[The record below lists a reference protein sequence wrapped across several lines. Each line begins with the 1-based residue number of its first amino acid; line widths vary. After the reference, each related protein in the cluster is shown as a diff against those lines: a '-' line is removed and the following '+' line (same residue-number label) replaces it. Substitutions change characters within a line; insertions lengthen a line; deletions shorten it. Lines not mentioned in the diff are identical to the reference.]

1 MTKLAN
7 HGSWIDLSKTSRSL
21 RNKRKK
27 SMRIHLGG
35 SSRQS
40 LVTARVKLDAA
51 VKGATSAASSEL
63 STHLFFAANVLSRNT
78 SLRRAFA
85 DPSRDAASKGALV
98 KGLFGKSL
106 SAMALEILTDVAALR
121 WSSAGDLVHVL
132 EQLAIEAE
140 ATAANINNELDRVE
154 DELFETSHI
163 VIDNF
168 ELRKALVGTGTP
180 EAKSALISEVL
191 AKKASPSTVKL
202 AVALVTSLRGRSI
215 EAAFADY
222 LFGLANRRNR
232 LIAVIR
238 VASEISDAQ
247 KARLATA
254 IEKQVG
260 QPIRVNLEV
269 DSSILGGV
277 SVKFA
282 DELVDGSVSNRL
294 ASAGRALAGN
304 K

>member
-1 MTKLAN
+1 
-7 HGSWIDLSKTSRSL
+7 
-21 RNKRKK
+21 
-27 SMRIHLGG
+27 MRIHLGG

-40 LVTARVKLDAA
+40 LVIARGKLDAA
-51 VKGATSAASSEL
+51 VKGASAASASEL
-63 STHLFFAANVLSRNT
+63 SSHLFFAADVLSKNT
-78 SLRRAFA
+78 SIRRAFA
-85 DPSRDAASKGALV
+85 DPSRDAASKAALV
-98 KGLFGKSL
+98 KDLFAKSL
-106 SAMALEILTDVAALR
+106 AQLALEILTSVSTLR
-121 WSSAGDLVHVL
+121 WSAAGDLVHVL

-140 ATAANINNELDRVE
+140 ASAANLNNELDRVE
-154 DELFETSHI
+154 DELFETSRI
-163 VIDNF
+163 IIENF

-191 AKKASPSTVKL
+191 SKKASQSTVKL
-202 AVALVTSLRGRSI
+202 AVALVSSLRGRSI

-247 KARLATA
+247 KSRLATA
-254 IEKQVG
+254 IESQVG
-260 QPIRVNLEV
+260 QPIRVNIEI

-282 DELVDGSVSNRL
+282 DELVDGSVSTRL

>member
-1 MTKLAN
+1 
-7 HGSWIDLSKTSRSL
+7 
-21 RNKRKK
+21 
-27 SMRIHLGG
+27 MRIHLGG

-40 LVTARVKLDAA
+40 LVAARAKLDAA
-51 VKGATSAASSEL
+51 VKGATAASATEL
-63 STHLFFAANVLSRNT
+63 SSQLFFAADVLSGNT
-78 SLRRAFA
+78 SIRRAFA

-98 KGLFGKSL
+98 KDLFAKTL
-106 SAMALEILTDVAALR
+106 AAPALEILTEVSTLR

-132 EQLAIEAE
+132 EQLAIESE
-140 ATAANINNELDRVE
+140 ASAANINNELDRVE
-154 DELFETSHI
+154 DELFETSQL
-163 VIDNF
+163 VVDNF
-168 ELRKALVGTGTP
+168 ELRKALVGTGTSD
-180 EAKSALISEVL
+180 AKAALITDVL
-191 AKKASPSTVKL
+191 SKKASTSTVKL
-202 AVALVTSLRGRSI
+202 AVALVGSLRGRSI

-222 LFGLANRRNR
+222 LFALANRRNR

-247 KARLATA
+247 KSRLAAA

-260 QPIRVNLEV
+260 QPIRVNIEV
-269 DSSILGGV
+269 EPTLLGGV

>member
-1 MTKLAN
+1 
-7 HGSWIDLSKTSRSL
+7 
-21 RNKRKK
+21 
-27 SMRIHLGG
+27 MRIHLGG
-35 SSRQS
+35 SSRKS

-51 VKGATSAASSEL
+51 VTGTTSAAASEL
-63 STHLFFAANVLSRNT
+63 STHLFFAADVLSKNT

-98 KGLFGKSL
+98 KDLFGKPL
-106 SAMALEILTDVAALR
+106 NAMALEILTDVAALR

-163 VIDNF
+163 VIGNF

-232 LIAVIR
+232 LIAVVR

-247 KARLATA
+247 KSRLATA

>member
-1 MTKLAN
+1 
-7 HGSWIDLSKTSRSL
+7 
-21 RNKRKK
+21 
-27 SMRIHLGG
+27 MRIHLGG

-51 VKGATSAASSEL
+51 VKGATAASASEL
-63 STHLFFAANVLSRNT
+63 STQLFFATDVLSKNT

-85 DPSRDAASKGALV
+85 DPSREAASKGVLV
-98 KGLFGKSL
+98 KDLFGKTL
-106 SAMALEILTDVAALR
+106 SALALEILTDVSALR
-121 WSSAGDLVHVL
+121 WSSAGDLVHVV

-140 ATAANINNELDRVE
+140 ASAANINNELDRVE
-154 DELFETSHI
+154 DEFFETSHL
-163 VIDNF
+163 VVDNF

-247 KARLATA
+247 KSRLAAA

-260 QPIRVNLEV
+260 QPIRVNLEI
-269 DSSILGGV
+269 DESILGGV

-294 ASAGRALAGN
+294 ASAGRALAGI

>member
-1 MTKLAN
+1 
-7 HGSWIDLSKTSRSL
+7 
-21 RNKRKK
+21 
-27 SMRIHLGG
+27 MRIHLGG

-51 VKGATSAASSEL
+51 VKGAASAAASEL
-63 STHLFFAANVLSRNT
+63 STQLFFAADVLSKNT

-98 KGLFGKSL
+98 KDLFGKSL
-106 SAMALEILTDVAALR
+106 NALALEILTDVAALR

-247 KARLATA
+247 KSRLATA

-269 DSSILGGV
+269 DPSILGGV

>member
-1 MTKLAN
+1 
-7 HGSWIDLSKTSRSL
+7 
-21 RNKRKK
+21 
-27 SMRIHLGG
+27 MRIHLGG

-40 LVTARVKLDAA
+40 LVVARGKLDAA
-51 VKGATSAASSEL
+51 VKGANAASASEL
-63 STHLFFAANVLSRNT
+63 STHLFFVAEVLSKNT

-98 KGLFGKSL
+98 KDLFAKTV
-106 SAMALEILTDVAALR
+106 AAPALEILTDVSTLR

-140 ATAANINNELDRVE
+140 ASAANINNELDRVE
-154 DELFETSHI
+154 DELFETSQL
-163 VIDNF
+163 VVDNF

-180 EAKSALISEVL
+180 EAKSALITEVL
-191 AKKASPSTVKL
+191 SKKASASTVKL
-202 AVALVTSLRGRSI
+202 AVALVSGLRGRSI

-232 LIAVIR
+232 LIAVVR
-238 VASEISDAQ
+238 VASVITDAQ
-247 KARLATA
+247 KTRLAAA

-260 QPIRVNLEV
+260 QPIRVNIEV
-269 DSSILGGV
+269 EPSILGGV

>member
-1 MTKLAN
+1 
-7 HGSWIDLSKTSRSL
+7 
-21 RNKRKK
+21 
-27 SMRIHLGG
+27 MRIHLGG

-40 LVTARVKLDAA
+40 LVAARVKLDAA
-51 VKGATSAASSEL
+51 LKGATAASATEL
-63 STHLFFAANVLSRNT
+63 SSQLFFTAEVLSNNT
-78 SLRRAFA
+78 SIRRAFA
-85 DPSRDAASKGALV
+85 DPSRDAASKGSLV
-98 KGLFGKSL
+98 KDLFGKTL
-106 SAMALEILTDVAALR
+106 AATGLEILTDLSTLR

-140 ATAANINNELDRVE
+140 ASAANINNELDRVE
-154 DELFETSHI
+154 DELFETSQL
-163 VIDNF
+163 VVDNF

-180 EAKSALISEVL
+180 EAKAALITEVL
-191 AKKASPSTVKL
+191 SKQASPSTVKL
-202 AVALVTSLRGRSI
+202 ADALVASLRGRSI

-222 LFGLANRRNR
+222 LYGLANRRNR

-238 VASEISDAQ
+238 VASEITDAQ
-247 KARLATA
+247 KSRLAAA

-260 QPIRVNLEV
+260 QPIRVNIEV
-269 DSSILGGV
+269 EPTLLGGV